1 MRPKQEQNAKKF
13 NNGQRRPGKN
23 WQNTDDLAPR
33 MAKFPHLIKAGTKEA
48 YERAFGLVEEIEP
61 YLFTWGQYLKLVEMR
76 EKLLGKLEGSGEL
89 LNRGNLGKTYIFLGR
104 AQEALELSKEAWN
117 GFKKKNDLKNKGRF
131 LGWRGWAL
139 LMTGQLSEAIA
150 SWKDALEIARA
161 DEVKDMLY
169 ATWWLNSL
177 GWTHLEAAANHNEAL
192 KYLKESA
199 AISKDMYDA
208 GQLNIWGL
216 AVKELVNTNLGKAY
230 NKLGHNEK
238 ASELLDGAISAAGEI
253 GDRNTVLLA
262 HRGKGDCCRS
272 RFQKE
277 SAREQ
282 YQKGLKIA
290 KEIGIRIEE
299 IRVISRQGNLHRD
312 QGFYQDISGNQDESL
327 EFYTEAVAT
336 YQKGIDIG
344 IGNDPEIRVLH
355 GRKGNVQCILGSKG
369 QSEMYG
375 FAAESL
381 GDALKMAGPN
391 AAAKAH
397 TQLDLVRN
405 DLRASK
411 IEDVKKTFEEHMGQ
425 NNTAPFGLGN
435 IFFEDMDPEDKAP
448 GVVKK
453 LYESC
458 QKKID
463 KSAGH
468 TLKHPKPEAELHYL
482 KALLLA
488 IETAMAKK
496 EGHDDKQ
503 KAKLYK
509 AVYKLDQACKIYKS
523 PDLLRD
529 TYYDLLLVQQISGHD
544 NLLKPLIDLLREE
557 TKKSVE
563 GEKDDKDAGKGCAH

>member
-1 MRPKQEQNAKKF
+1 M
-13 NNGQRRPGKN
+13 
-23 WQNTDDLAPR
+23 DHLAPQ
-33 MAKFPHLIKAGTKEA
+33 MAEFSHLVKAGTKEA

-61 YLFTWGQYLKLVEMR
+61 YLFTRGQYLKLVEMR
-76 EKLLGKLEGSGEL
+76 EKLLGKLEGGSEL
-89 LNRGNLGKTYIFLGR
+89 LNRGNLGKTYICVGR
-104 AQEALELSKEAWN
+104 AQEALKLSNEAWN

-131 LGWRGWAL
+131 LGWWGWAL
-139 LMTGQLSEAIA
+139 LMTGQLSEALA

-177 GWTHLEAAANHNEAL
+177 GWTHLEAAANPKEAL
-192 KYLKESA
+192 KFLRESA
-199 AISKDMYDA
+199 AISKDMYNA

-253 GDRNTVLLA
+253 GDQTTVMLA

-272 RFQKE
+272 CFQKE
-277 SAREQ
+277 SAREH
-282 YQKGLKIA
+282 YQKALKIA
-290 KEIGIRIEE
+290 KETGILIEE
-299 IRVISRQGNLHRD
+299 IRVFSRQGNLHRD
-312 QGFYQDISGNQDESL
+312 QGFYRDISGNEDETL
-327 EFYTEAVAT
+327 AFYTRAAAA
-336 YQKGIDIG
+336 YQNAIDTG

-355 GRKGNVQCILGSKG
+355 GRKGNVRSILGSKG
-369 QSEMYG
+369 QSEMYRS
-375 FAAESL
+375 AAESL
-381 GDALKMAGPN
+381 GDALGMAGPD
-391 AAAKAH
+391 AAAKVH

-405 DLRASK
+405 ELGAGK
-411 IEDVKKTFEEHMGQ
+411 IEDVRKTFEEHMGQ
-425 NNTAPFGLGN
+425 GNTAPFGLGN
-435 IFFEDMDPEDKAP
+435 IFPEDKDP
-448 GVVKK
+448 GDKAAEVVKK

-458 QKKID
+458 QEKID

-482 KALLLA
+482 QARLLA

-496 EGHDDKQ
+496 EGNEDKQ
-503 KAKLYK
+503 KAKLDK

-529 TYYDLLLVQQISGHD
+529 TYYDLLLVRQISGGD

-557 TKKSVE
+557 TIKSVE
-563 GEKDDKDAGKGCAH
+563 AGEKADKEAKSKKRDRQEC